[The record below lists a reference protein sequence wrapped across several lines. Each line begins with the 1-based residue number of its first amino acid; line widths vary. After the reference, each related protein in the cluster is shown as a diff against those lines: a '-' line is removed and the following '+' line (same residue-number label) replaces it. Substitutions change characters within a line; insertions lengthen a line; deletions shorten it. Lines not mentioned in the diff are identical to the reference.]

1 MFLNLVTVCSALLN
15 PGAQNKVNN
24 LLVMDSVRTYGFDL

>member
-1 MFLNLVTVCSALLN
+1 MFLNLFTVCSALLS
-15 PGAQNKVNN
+15 PGTQNKMHN